1 MKIVK
6 FFILLITLNSLPL
19 FAQTDENVKM
29 EQYAAEYAKCESV
42 SNRLQLA
49 NKFFAYLRD
58 IEYID
63 EPIVFPA
70 GSHIDSVDVN
80 VYYYVAE
87 WYYGE
92 AD

>member
-6 FFILLITLNSLPL
+6 FFILLITLNSLTL
-19 FAQTDENVKM
+19 FAQTDESVKM

-58 IEYID
+58 IESVN
-63 EPIVFPA
+63 EPE
-70 GSHIDSVDVN
+70 HKQHT
-80 VYYYVAE
+80 YYKYSRYTGHLYE
-87 WYYGE
+87 
-92 AD
+92 